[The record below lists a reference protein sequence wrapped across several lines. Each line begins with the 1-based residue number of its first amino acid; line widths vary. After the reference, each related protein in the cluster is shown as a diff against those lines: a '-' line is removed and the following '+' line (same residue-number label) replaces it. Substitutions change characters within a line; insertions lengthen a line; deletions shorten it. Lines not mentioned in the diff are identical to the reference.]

1 MPGVDSNMNV
11 PPDPEIVARAWALSK
26 SSITDIVGTRI
37 ATRLPQGASMP
48 FLVIENGGS
57 SLLDEDSQAAV
68 NLTVINF
75 SCYAG
80 RWGGSGSKG
89 EPDYTTASNLA
100 QAVFKE
106 LFIEANEQVTT
117 SSGIKGWIY
126 GFEIQSTPTRIE
138 ESETLVANFEVVAL
152 MTYRASA

>member
-80 RWGGSGSKG
+80 RWGGSGNKA
-89 EPDYTTASNLA
+89 EPDYTAASNLA
-100 QAVFKE
+100 QVIYKE
-106 LFIEANEQVTT
+106 AFTESNTQITT
-117 SSGIKGWIY
+117 SSGIKAWIY
-126 GFEIQSTPTRIE
+126 GMSVATAPQRIE
-138 ESETLVANFEVVAL
+138 EDEVLLANFL
-152 MTYRASA
+152 LSCRMTYRYSE